1 MARKTAPS
9 LTQSDIEA
17 RPVER
22 PNVLLII
29 TDQHR
34 HDAIGLDPL
43 SPDAL
48 QTQNLDWYASHGA
61 LFQRG
66 YSETPSC
73 IPARRSIMSGMA
85 PAAHGVVGGKD
96 VEWDPPHTL
105 AGELSK
111 AGYQT
116 EMIGKMHF
124 SPRRKRYG
132 FEHVQLA
139 DGNTG
144 PDNDYVEW
152 LRARHGR
159 MEMDAGK
166 AQGMDSGGWGGRPS
180 ILPEEQMHSFWVVD
194 RAMDFLTRRDPSTPF
209 FLTLSFIDPHPPFA
223 PPKFYYDR
231 YMSRDLP
238 EPFVGDWAAVYDSPQ
253 RGIHPGYWEISL
265 PEHDLRT
272 TRAAYYGM
280 VNFVDDQIGRL
291 NQFVRDLMDDVL
303 IVMTSDHGEMLGDH
317 QRLKKTFPYE
327 PSARVPFII
336 RPPLSWGLP
345 AGLTPKGPVG
355 LQDIMPTILDA
366 VGLEIPGSCTGRSL
380 MPVARGDVD
389 RVRDVLHGEHSGNYD
404 NNLAHQY
411 LTDGRHK
418 YVWFTQTGR
427 EHLFDLDEDPRELHD
442 LALDST
448 AEARLRPWR
457 ERMAAVLDGR
467 PEGFVEGGKLVVG
480 RPHDHVI
487 PGYEPNKT
495 FPFV

>member
-1 MARKTAPS
+1 
-9 LTQSDIEA
+9 
-17 RPVER
+17 
-22 PNVLLII
+22 
-29 TDQHR
+29 
-34 HDAIGLDPL
+34 
-43 SPDAL
+43 
-48 QTQNLDWYASHGA
+48 
-61 LFQRG
+61 
-66 YSETPSC
+66 
-73 IPARRSIMSGMA
+73 
-85 PAAHGVVGGKD
+85 
-96 VEWDPPHTL
+96 
-105 AGELSK
+105 
-111 AGYQT
+111 
-116 EMIGKMHF
+116 
-124 SPRRKRYG
+124 
-132 FEHVQLA
+132 
-139 DGNTG
+139 
-144 PDNDYVEW
+144 
-152 LRARHGR
+152 
-159 MEMDAGK
+159 
-166 AQGMDSGGWGGRPS
+166 
-180 ILPEEQMHSFWVVD
+180 
-194 RAMDFLTRRDPSTPF
+194 
-209 FLTLSFIDPHPPFA
+209 
-223 PPKFYYDR
+223 
-231 YMSRDLP
+231 MSRDLP
-238 EPFVGDWAAVYDSPQ
+238 EPFVGDWAAVYDSPR
-253 RGIHPGYWEISL
+253 RGIHPGYWEVNL

-404 NNLAHQY
+404 NNLGHQY

-448 AEARLRPWR
+448 SEARLRPWR